1 MVVGQLRMAM
11 KEYLTSVIII
21 NEESSS
27 VGHYLKRP
35 FNNWNFDLYFSS
47 R

>member
-1 MVVGQLRMAM
+1 MVVGQLRIAM
-11 KEYLTSVIII
+11 KEYLTSVIVI
-21 NEESSS
+21 NEESSL
-27 VGHYLKRP
+27 VGHYLKRL